1 MAKATENHTNS
12 ALTNLCS
19 NTPGSSYEAKP
30 HDSRTSTQQPFRF
43 LDLPPELRDI
53 IYTFALHPDTKAPQ
67 NGKPPKKP
75 QLIAGLSGSPAAL
88 ALSQVCRI
96 VRRESMKA
104 YYSKTTFVIRDL
116 PDSVANVLHGICDFS
131 ARSAPPAPAPLDL
144 WARTWGVLGAQHIRS
159 LYIRPLEGSV
169 QISMADIANPV
180 SFDEAACANL
190 SASARESAV
199 LKAFRGRDRKT
210 PAARKIEKFLDEVGN
225 EWHAARRRE
234 ALAELSERL
243 PGQVCKRNLQRL
255 EEALADMCTSVF
267 ALDSII
273 PRICQLDKRIL
284 SECERRRGFD
294 GVARS
299 CWSEV
304 QYTHST
310 GW

>member
-1 MAKATENHTNS
+1 M
-12 ALTNLCS
+12 
-19 NTPGSSYEAKP
+19 
-30 HDSRTSTQQPFRF
+30 
-43 LDLPPELRDI
+43 DLPPELRDI
-53 IYTFALHPDTKAPQ
+53 IYTFALYPVT
-67 NGKPPKKP
+67 KKP
-75 QLIAGLSGSPAAL
+75 RDVRIPNRPRLIAGLSGSPTAL

-116 PDSVANVLHGICDFS
+116 PDSLANVLHGICDFS

-169 QISMADIANPV
+169 QIFMADIANPV

-199 LKAFRGRDRKT
+199 LKAFGGFGRGT
-210 PAARKIEKFLDEVGN
+210 PAARKIETFLDEVGS

-273 PRICQLDKRIL
+273 PRVCHFDKRVL
-284 SECERRRGFD
+284 SECERRRGLD
-294 GVARS
+294 GVVLS
-299 CWSEV
+299 
-304 QYTHST
+304 
-310 GW
+310 